1 MLEQEEA
8 SPEKI
13 EKKKTLKLKFPQP
26 RLVLKTEF
34 NPLCIV

>member
-34 NPLCIV
+34 NQLCIV